1 VARGRK
7 KGAREGRI
15 VLFIDEAAFY
25 PLPAV
30 VTTYAPI
37 GETPILREVV
47 GHDHLSAISAVT
59 PQGALSMQV
68 YEEAITG
75 VRVVRFLRQ
84 LARRWPGRKFLVF
97 WDSATIHRG
106 EAVKE
111 FLASIPPG
119 QFQIELLPGYAPEL
133 NPDEGVWNHLKE
145 HELAN
150 VSGMDLEE
158 LRGELGAATQRL
170 QRRPE
175 LIRSFFQ
182 EAGLR

>member
-1 VARGRK
+1 M
-7 KGAREGRI
+7 
-15 VLFIDEAAFY
+15 
-25 PLPAV
+25 

-37 GETPILREVV
+37 GETPLLREVV
-47 GHDHLSAISAVT
+47 GHDHLSVISAVT
-59 PQGALSMQV
+59 PQGALSLRV
-68 YEEAITG
+68 DEASITG
-75 VRVVRFLRQ
+75 ERVVRFLRQ
-84 LARRWPGRKFLVF
+84 LVRRWPGRKFLLF

-111 FLASIPPG
+111 FLASTPPG
-119 QFQIELLPGYAPEL
+119 QFQIELLPGYAPDL

-150 VSGMDLEE
+150 VSCMDREE
-158 LRGELGAATQRL
+158 LRGELAAATQRL